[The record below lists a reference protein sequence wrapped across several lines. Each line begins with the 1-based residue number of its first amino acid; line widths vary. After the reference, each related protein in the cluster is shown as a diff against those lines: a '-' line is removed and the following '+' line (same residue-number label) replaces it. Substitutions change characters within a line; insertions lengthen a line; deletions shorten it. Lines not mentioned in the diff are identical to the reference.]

1 MARFVKLDERVQQW
15 FLRVARKRT
24 TPSLLGEAGLKKSF
38 PQGHQ
43 EPGKFPYTVLLLE
56 ESPNTEAVT
65 VPPMDELDTYPSF
78 PTVEKVEKQP
88 LLTVGPSREESPN
101 TEAVAVPPLH
111 ELDTYPSFPTVE
123 KVEEQPLLTVGSSRK
138 EIAGSG
144 QFERGQCDI
153 AVAHP
158 HVTPSSVVV
167 VLLTGN
173 PGPVVVQYVSL
184 DPGRGFTVHLS
195 APVERTTPF
204 NYAIL

>member
-15 FLRVARKRT
+15 FFRVARKRL
-24 TPSLLGEAGLKKSF
+24 TPSLLGEAGLKESF
-38 PQGHQ
+38 PQGYQ

-65 VPPMDELDTYPSF
+65 VPPMDELNTYPSF

-88 LLTVGPSREESPN
+88 LLTVGP
-101 TEAVAVPPLH
+101 
-111 ELDTYPSFPTVE
+111 
-123 KVEEQPLLTVGSSRK
+123 SRK

>member
-1 MARFVKLDERVQQW
+1 MSARLKKLDERVQQW
-15 FLRVARKRT
+15 FFRVARKR
-24 TPSLLGEAGLKKSF
+24 PIPAVFGEAGLKKSF
-38 PQGHQ
+38 PQEYQ

-56 ESPNTEAVT
+56 ESPNTEAVS
-65 VPPMDELDTYPSF
+65 VPPVDEL
-78 PTVEKVEKQP
+78 
-88 LLTVGPSREESPN
+88 N
-101 TEAVAVPPLH
+101 
-111 ELDTYPSFPTVE
+111 TYPSFPTVE
-123 KVEEQPLLTVGSSRK
+123 KVEEQPFLTVGPSHK
-138 EIAGSG
+138 AIAGSG

-153 AVAHP
+153 AIAHP

-204 NYAIL
+204 NYALL